1 VFGLEMTRRRAEQL
15 AAQETRIRPE
25 NDADDERLRK
35 AKARRA
41 AVIAARVKETF
52 GFEKESLFESDS
64 YLRHYM
70 ARLLYRIIEAGEFDD
85 NSYLL
90 TCYDGVAE
98 ALDGAREVHQEER
111 DAAQAAEA
119 GAVADHKLAAR
130 NARMTAQKA
139 KKILDEVKAQFELKL
154 KGLQEKK

>member
-15 AAQETRIRPE
+15 AAQETRIRQE

-70 ARLLYRIIEAGEFDD
+70 ARLLYRIVEAGEFDD

-90 TCYDGVAE
+90 TCYDRVAE
-98 ALDGAREVHQEER
+98 ALDGAREVHQE
-111 DAAQAAEA
+111 
-119 GAVADHKLAAR
+119 
-130 NARMTAQKA
+130 
-139 KKILDEVKAQFELKL
+139 
-154 KGLQEKK
+154 